1 MLGVIAHTCN
11 PRTRETNTEGS
22 LQVQDQLD
30 LWGKFNASYCYIAR
44 LCLFLKI
51 TYNVGNRFFRKY
63 WKTF

>member
-30 LWGKFNASYCYIAR
+30 LWEKFNASYCYIAR
-44 LCLFLKI
+44 LCLFFL
-51 TYNVGNRFFRKY
+51 NNL
-63 WKTF
+63 